1 MLDFTGIILILIFFI
16 RGYMKGII
24 VAVFYFIS
32 ILLGII
38 CSLKMSGLLAAYLL
52 EKGWV
57 NGGWAQ
63 IISYA
68 ILFTAIMLLVRW
80 VAAALKSSLR
90 LVMLGWAD
98 GVFGGLLY
106 AFTAA
111 LIWSSLLWLGDKVH
125 LISPEAKLS
134 SKTYEYFIGLA
145 PWVYERVGLLLP
157 FAKNVFAE
165 LELFFEKLNEHV
177 SPH

>member
-1 MLDFTGIILILIFFI
+1 MLDFTGIILVLIFFI

-24 VAVFYFIS
+24 VAVFSCVS
-32 ILLGII
+32 IALGII
-38 CSLKMSGLLAAYLL
+38 CSLKLSGLLAQYLL

-57 NGGWAQ
+57 NAGWAQ

-68 ILFTAIMLLVRW
+68 ILFTTVMLLVRW
-80 VAAALKSSLR
+80 VAAALKSSLK

-111 LIWSSLLWLGDKVH
+111 LIWSAALWLGDQMH
-125 LISPEAKLS
+125 LISDETKTAS
-134 SKTYEYFIGLA
+134 RTYEYFIKLA
-145 PWVYERVGLLLP
+145 PWVYAHVGAVIP
-157 FAKNVFAE
+157 FAKDVFTE
-165 LELFFEKLNEHV
+165 LELLFEKLNEHV